1 VGRLSGA
8 RLRVLVLALLAVA
21 VGSAVYV
28 LALKPEPGLY
38 LELRLL
44 RDGVDESPLLD
55 RGDVVW
61 CVFAEAVAPPTFK
74 DDTAKLVWSCFKGR
88 GAVKIPYEALKPVA
102 EDWDR
107 VSRDRGIDPSTFTF
121 GLITR
126 VIVGNASNGNV
137 LYTATDSIPLNPS
150 NHLQARAWRVEL
162 KLRKGS
168 LLIESEARETL
179 VAPKLAQPAAA
190 EAEGS
195 IQPTQTG
202 YYKFVP
208 IVIFRP
214 ENLTSVL
221 PDYLKPYNGKTYMKT
236 PILIIH
242 NQASAA
248 ITSGVYIDN
257 LRTLTVKLSV
267 AIGDIISKIR
277 STPPILPSLTV
288 SVSGTVWSSQ
298 AKFIGLTGTVCANS
312 AKWVYVWG
320 RPRLIVGQMYYCVGS
335 SCQWVYDEIDASVD
349 DVIVSNGYIDGDAQN
364 GLPHSL
370 IMNAFLYGTTERQLT
385 NLPGTSL
392 ADGKLD
398 VNESIYLG
406 QIYQLA
412 YNNVNI
418 GITIDV
424 GAIAAEAA
432 CSLLTVY
439 PPSTPV
445 CLAVLS
451 AISVSVDYQADL
463 HVDARLKN
471 EGSACGENKS
481 VYVYVRDSIYQYN
494 VGGTSVKPPFGIYF
508 RFQTVSP

>member
-1 VGRLSGA
+1 MGPLKRV
-8 RLRVLVLALLAVA
+8 RLRVLVLVLLAVA

-38 LELRLL
+38 LELKLL
-44 RDGVDESPLLD
+44 RDDVDESSLLD

-74 DDTAKLVWSCFKGR
+74 EDTVKLVWSCFKGR
-88 GAVKIPYEALKPVA
+88 GAVKIPHEALKLVA
-102 EDWDR
+102 EGWER
-107 VSRDRGIDPSTFTF
+107 VCRDRRMDPSTFTF

-126 VIVGNASNGNV
+126 VIVGNASSGSV
-137 LYTATDSIPLNPS
+137 LYAATDSIPLNPAKL
-150 NHLQARAWRVEL
+150 LQARAWRVEL

-190 EAEGS
+190 EAEGGA
-195 IQPTQTG
+195 QPMQGG

-221 PDYLKPYNGKTYMKT
+221 PDYLEPYNGKTYMKT

-242 NQASAA
+242 NQASATVLGSVN
-248 ITSGVYIDN
+248 IVNS
-257 LRTLTVKLSV
+257 RTLTVKLSV
-267 AIGDIISKIR
+267 AVGDIISKITR
-277 STPPILPSLTV
+277 TPPILPSLTV
-288 SVSGTVWSSQ
+288 SVGGTVWSSPVI
-298 AKFIGLTGTVCANS
+298 FIGAGTVCANS

-335 SCQWVYDEIDASVD
+335 SCQWIYDEIDASVD
-349 DVIVSNGYIDGDAQN
+349 DVIVSNGYIDGGVQN
-364 GLPHSL
+364 GLPHNL

-392 ADGKLD
+392 VDGKLD

-418 GITIDV
+418 GITIDI

-451 AISVSVDYQADL
+451 AISVSVDYQADI

-494 VGGTSVKPPFGIYF
+494 VGGTSVKPPLGIYF